1 MDSVRVMERKMK
13 ELVKLVDLS
22 KHIVVLTGAGI
33 STSAGIPDFRGPKGI
48 WTLEQKQKQKKKQNR
63 KKRKP
68 PILIEKK
75 TTENHTSNKA
85 TRNGANI
92 SFENA
97 KPTLTHVAITKLVD
111 EGIVNYVITQ
121 NVDGL
126 HRRSGLSRL
135 HHCCLHGCIF
145 TEVCRKCEIEYFRN
159 YDVGGMSFQ
168 KTGRFCSQCEGD
180 LFDTL
185 LDWEDA
191 LPEKD
196 WERSQDECER
206 SDLVICL
213 GTSLRI
219 EPVGSLPQRAK
230 KFVIVNLQVTPYDS
244 QASLIIRAPVDTVM
258 TRLLQQL
265 NIQITQTSSSD
276 NQSGPIQQP
285 PSKKLKLTSPS
296 ETSSKNIISLD

>member
-1 MDSVRVMERKMK
+1 MDRKMK
-13 ELVKLVDLS
+13 NLLKLVNES
-22 KHIVVLTGAGI
+22 KHTVILTGAGV

-48 WTLEQKQKQKKKQNR
+48 WTLEKKEEKKQSR
-63 KKRKP
+63 KKKRKSS
-68 PILIEKK
+68 ILIEK
-75 TTENHTSNKA
+75 ESRDNKA
-85 TRNGANI
+85 ISNGGNI

-97 KPTLTHVAITKLVD
+97 KPTLTHIAITKLVD

-145 TEVCRKCEIEYFRN
+145 TEVCRTCEIEYFRN

-168 KTGRFCSQCEGD
+168 KTGRFCNQCSGD

-258 TRLLQQL
+258 SRLLQQL
-265 NIQITQTSSSD
+265 NLQISPTSSSD
-276 NQSGPIQQP
+276 NQNELIQQP
-285 PSKKLKLTSPS
+285 SNKKLKQTSPI
-296 ETSSKNIISLD
+296 ERSSKEIIIVD